1 MIYNSSIKAQA
12 AIEFLTTYGWAILI
26 LMIVLA
32 FAFYLLSSQASIT
45 STICTINSGF
55 KCTEFLVESNTIS
68 STVLFFLNNIQQY
81 PVKGTTVTAN
91 ISSIGT
97 VTAKCI
103 PNFVLPGGDMLCTG
117 SLSQTFSNTLSI
129 GGKISVNSTICTDI
143 SNPISCNKKYPINYS
158 GTLYTR
164 VVGYAPQQC
173 SISISSNTE
182 SPGINILYPVHAI
195 VKMNNNPIPG
205 ATVNFSSTSS
215 SLKISPS
222 FINTET
228 NGTATTYVTSTSTG
242 SNTITASFYNTCA
255 TSLSLLFSQTS
266 GGSSSQQIYYTPITL
281 SNDQSNSVPADFQQM
296 IYFNPT
302 SYSSNEMANLSNIEF
317 TASAPIGT
325 SGNVPLYSWIE
336 SGASSSATNTVI
348 WVNLGSNTMGA
359 AGSGSN
365 TLTIYMNFLNS
376 NTPVTSGYTGYAPQL
391 WCASGC
397 FQTSYAQYDNGQNV
411 FSLYFNGDTP
421 ISDFNNEGNGV
432 SQATSVLGPTG
443 STINAISVTGYASA
457 LGFVYTASSLSN
469 QALIAESSSKLT
481 GLGTGGLGAD
491 NGQVSLVDRISTT
504 ALNAISVDVGFGS
517 SYFSNDY
524 FAGGTQTA
532 NVNSQGTA
540 TANWIYSS
548 ITYTGTLATSWNG
561 YIAPQLYST
570 TGGYSGSVSNNPFS
584 SSTTLYLG
592 LIGDVDSID
601 VWQTYINWMRARAYP
616 PNGVMP
622 SISFGILS

>member
-129 GGKISVNSTICTDI
+129 GGKISVNSTVCTDI

-336 SGASSSATNTVI
+336 SNAFSTSTNTVI
-348 WVNLGSNTMGA
+348 WVNLGSNTMGV

-397 FQTSYAQYDNGQNV
+397 FQTSYAQYDNGANV
-411 FSLYFNGDTP
+411 FNYYTNFAGTTLPSGWTSY
-421 ISDFNNEGNGV
+421 ISDGSVIVNNGITIKGGTAATGGENGV
-432 SQATSVLGPTG
+432 AYQATTGIGSPPFVVDYGTQQSTSPAGTSWDWNMAGLSNCLGSTEAYPFVCNNYLLIAFETGSNGNAESKYGGTITNGVAVNPSGNIFTQSVLTQIFGNSGNYYTYLDY
-443 STINAISVTGYASA
+443 TINTGQA
-457 LGFVYTASSLSN
+457 LGTS
-469 QALIAESSSKLT
+469 
-481 GLGTGGLGAD
+481 LGTTSLPFVIMVGD
-491 NGQVSLVDRISTT
+491 NEANYVS
-504 ALNAISVDVGFGS
+504 
-517 SYFSNDY
+517 
-524 FAGGTQTA
+524 AGMI
-532 NVNSQGTA
+532 VNWFRT
-540 TANWIYSS
+540 
-548 ITYTGTLATSWNG
+548 
-561 YIAPQLYST
+561 
-570 TGGYSGSVSNNPFS
+570 
-584 SSTTLYLG
+584 
-592 LIGDVDSID
+592 
-601 VWQTYINWMRARAYP
+601 RAYP
-616 PNGVMP
+616 PNGIMP
-622 SISFGILS
+622 GISMGSVV